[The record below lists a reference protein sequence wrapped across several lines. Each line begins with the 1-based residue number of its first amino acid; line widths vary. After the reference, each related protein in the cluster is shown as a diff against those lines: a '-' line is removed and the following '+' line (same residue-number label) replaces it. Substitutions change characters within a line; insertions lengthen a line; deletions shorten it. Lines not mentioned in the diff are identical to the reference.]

1 MDPRELNE
9 AISREQY
16 PLKTFEEVA
25 ANLKHAKQFTILDAL
40 SGITKSSELKR
51 ALGSLRFGRC
61 TFLDI
66 FSSRGVLVGYV
77 SCI

>member
-9 AISREQY
+9 AIWSEQY
-16 PLKTFEEVA
+16 PLKTVKKVA
-25 ANLKHAKQFTILDAL
+25 ANLKHTKQFTILDAL

-66 FSSRGVLVGYV
+66 FSSIGVSEGYV

>member
-1 MDPRELNE
+1 MDPRELNV
-9 AISREQY
+9 AIWREQY
-16 PLKTFEEVA
+16 PLKTVEEVA
-25 ANLKHAKQFTILDAL
+25 ANLKHFTILDAL
-40 SGITKSSELKR
+40 SGITKSSELKK

-66 FSSRGVLVGYV
+66 FSSIGVSEGYV